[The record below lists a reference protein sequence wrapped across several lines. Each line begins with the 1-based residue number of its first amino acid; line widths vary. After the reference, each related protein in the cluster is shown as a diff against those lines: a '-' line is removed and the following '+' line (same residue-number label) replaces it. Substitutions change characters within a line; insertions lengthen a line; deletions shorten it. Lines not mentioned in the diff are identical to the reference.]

1 MVEEKDF
8 YRPGEIVPTVF
19 QLTEFILPWLD
30 ELRMGCWPR
39 DYRITGYTD
48 SNAKSPN
55 RNTRCSFL
63 NAAELAA
70 EIDFRLSRC
79 VDSIMLIL
87 AYTANPPWTIEKIA
101 QSLHYDEEDLRH
113 EMRLMLKYI
122 AGRQRKGQSY
132 PRWKADRKRK
142 DINYMSFNQGSGDK
156 PLEIDPS
163 PNFISAMKRIAEGLE
178 NSKLDLRRVKAVEV
192 PI

>member
-1 MVEEKDF
+1 MVEQKDF

-30 ELRMGCWPR
+30 ELRAGCWPR

-48 SNAKSPN
+48 SEAKSPN
-55 RNTRCSFL
+55 RNTKCPFQ

-70 EIDFRLSRC
+70 EIDSRLSRC

-87 AYTANPPWTIEKIA
+87 AYTTNPPWSIERIA

-113 EMRLMLKYI
+113 EMRLMLKYC
-122 AGRQRKGQSY
+122 AGRPRKKLTY
-132 PRWKADRKRK
+132 PQWKAVRKCRNA
-142 DINYMSFNQGSGDK
+142 I
-156 PLEIDPS
+156 
-163 PNFISAMKRIAEGLE
+163 
-178 NSKLDLRRVKAVEV
+178 
-192 PI
+192 